1 MKLDMKEIVKLGVIL
16 LIICFFSTVILAVV
30 KEITEPKI
38 LAQRQLS
45 AEQSRKEVLPL
56 ADTFEAIDEAGLQKL
71 KAADATIAEVFIGKK
86 GSDAVGYFV
95 KALPSGYA
103 GAVEIMTGID
113 NEGKIV
119 NVKMGQNGETP
130 GLGTRIGEPAFTS
143 QYVGKGVSGPLEL
156 IKTPSASESQVTAIT
171 GATITSR
178 CMTKGVNSAITAVSA
193 LKQ

>member
-1 MKLDMKEIVKLGVIL
+1 MKLDMKEIVKLGIIL
-16 LIICFFSTVILAVV
+16 LIICFVSTALLALA

-38 LAQRQLS
+38 LAQRQVA
-45 AEQSRKEVLPL
+45 AEESRKEVLPD
-56 ADTFEAIDEAGLQKL
+56 ADTFEALDEAKL
-71 KAADATIAEVFIGKK
+71 KELQASDATIAEVFLGKK
-86 GSDAVGYFV
+86 GDAIVGYFV
-95 KALPSGYA
+95 KAKPSGYA

-113 NEGKIV
+113 GEGKIV

-143 QYVGKGVSGPLEL
+143 QYKGKGVSGSIEL
-156 IKTPSASESQVTAIT
+156 IKTPGANESQVTAIT

-178 CMTKGVNSAITAVSA
+178 CMTNGVNSAITAVTT

>member
-16 LIICFFSTVILAVV
+16 LIICFVSTALLALA

-38 LAQRQLS
+38 LAQRTLA
-45 AEQSRKEVLPL
+45 AEQSRKDVLPD
-56 ADTFEAIDEAGLQKL
+56 AEAFEPLDGTKL
-71 KAADATIAEVFIGKK
+71 KELQATDATISEVYLGMK
-86 GSDAVGYFV
+86 GGDIVGYFV

-113 NEGKIV
+113 GEGKIV
-119 NVKMGQNGETP
+119 NVKMGKNSETP
-130 GLGTRIGEPAFTS
+130 GLGSRIGEPDFTA
-143 QYVGKGVSGPLEL
+143 QYVGKGASGEIEL
-156 IKTPSASESQVTAIT
+156 IKTPGANESQVTAIT

-178 CMTKGVNSAITAVSA
+178 CMTKGVNSALAAVST